1 MDSSDEADLPAW
13 IEEGEAA
20 EAAEEEAR
28 KRARTEVEFPP
39 FVLSF
44 DTYLSSLF
52 PHSLF
57 YFHCCRQMF
66 RKSLI

>member
-1 MDSSDEADLPAW
+1 MDSSDEADLAAW

-20 EAAEEEAR
+20 EATEEEAR
-28 KRARTEVEFPP
+28 KSAP